1 MITYGKDGFF
11 MDNKSLKIWETA
23 MLLTLCVCLC
33 TAVWAQGTMRSI
45 SSNLIRLHILAVDDS
60 EAEQE
65 IKLKVRD
72 RVLEYLSPCLSET
85 ADINEA
91 REIIKSELDKL
102 RSVASDAAEGRAVE
116 VSLGT
121 ESYPTRKYLGF
132 SLPAGS
138 YESLKISLGEAKG
151 HNWWCVVFPPV
162 CLSAAQ
168 SEETLSTMSTENYNI
183 LTGQDGY
190 ELRFRILELW
200 GRMTA

>member
-1 MITYGKDGFF
+1 
-11 MDNKSLKIWETA
+11 MDNRSLKIWEAA

-33 TAVWAQGTMRSI
+33 TAVWAQGRMKNI
-45 SSNLIRLHILAVDDS
+45 SSNLIRLHVLAVDDS
-60 EAEQE
+60 ETEQE
-65 IKLKVRD
+65 IKLQVRD
-72 RVLEYLSPCLSET
+72 AVLEYLSPCLSET

-91 REIIKSELDKL
+91 REIIKSELDNI
-102 RSVASDAAEGRAVE
+102 RSAASDAGAGRAVS

-121 ESYPTRKYLGF
+121 EHYPTRKYMGF

-138 YESLKISLGEAKG
+138 YESLKITLGEGRG
-151 HNWWCVVFPPV
+151 HNWWCVVFPPI

-168 SEETLSTMSTENYNI
+168 SEETLSTMSTEDYNI

-190 ELRFRILELW
+190 ELRFRILEIW

>member
-91 REIIKSELDKL
+91 REIIKSELDNI
-102 RSVASDAAEGRAVE
+102 RSVASDAGAGRDVE